1 MLSHPVP
8 ELKPPLLQ
16 TKISVPLLPAE
27 FVHRHRLTERI
38 GQGVKGLLTLIS
50 APAGFGKTNLLIEWA
65 AETKSPIAWLTID
78 EEDNDPSRFLSYL
91 IGAIQA
97 VNPGL
102 GEEALDFIQ
111 STKGRGLETGVT
123 LLLNEISVLRKNL
136 ILALD
141 EFQVLE
147 SETIIQGFNY
157 LLKHCPR
164 NLHLIIATRKEPAF
178 DLASL
183 RVKGRVVELGAD
195 ELRFNH
201 EEIDMFLHEVTGM
214 QFSPGTID
222 ALEQNTDGWITG
234 LQMAAIS
241 MRHRADSAGLPFH
254 LQGDSHYLVDFLAKE
269 VLDRQP
275 EEIRQFLLKS
285 SVLDQFNGSLCEA
298 VINPESQPGYGAVM
312 LDQLEHA
319 NLFIVALD
327 EKHEWFRYHHLFGDF
342 LRHVLAESHPAEI
355 SLMKKRAA
363 LWLETQS
370 NLEEAIKYALDAGD
384 DEWTADLIER
394 NVETMI
400 KTGEIFSLTH
410 WIGALP
416 NEIIQQHPRI
426 SLTYAWG
433 LITSYQL
440 DTANYWLDALQQKLD
455 HDKKMTGK
463 DQEEAGLWNM
473 YGGLAVCRS
482 TLAILNGDAEQA
494 AQFSTEAANYLQQEN
509 PFIGSLLSLE
519 NSWYFIVA
527 GDTSKAIESLR
538 KTVRIARQAN
548 NLLVMIVATCQL
560 AQMQALQGQL
570 SKALVTLQ
578 KVQFMASKPDGSIH
592 PLAGIADLGF
602 GEILLERDV
611 LDKAEEYLARG
622 WRVAKSLWSISSL
635 DSMVSLAR
643 LLQIKGDT
651 SGSQLIIEEA
661 SQMALGTESS
671 QWDDAMVSA
680 IAARLALQR
689 NDLPAATQWWKKG
702 HFPGFMEKIPLE
714 DYPYHIFEYLQL
726 TQVRCLLATSREA
739 ADRRQL
745 QWALELLEPLLRTAK
760 RFKRVTSQ
768 IEILLLQSLAQN
780 NLGNV
785 DRATE
790 ILLSALALGEPED
803 YRRIFLDEGQLL
815 AHILTRCQTIQ
826 QDAIGVLPSYGYIE
840 SLLDA
845 LQPNKQADQIHP
857 RIARQPIQ
865 PAITQTGSGLA
876 LSLSA
881 REMEVLSLIAE
892 GKSNQ
897 EISAQLYLALNTV
910 KRHAYNIY
918 TKLEV
923 KKRTQAVSRA
933 RQLGLI
939 P

>member
-1 MLSHPVP
+1 MLSNPVL

-16 TKISVPLLPAE
+16 TKITVPLLPAE

-38 GQGVKGLLTLIS
+38 RQGVKGPLTLIS

-65 AETKSPIAWLTID
+65 AETKSHVAWLTID
-78 EEDNDPSRFLSYL
+78 DEDNDPSRFFSYL

-97 VNPGL
+97 VDPGL

-111 STKGRGLETGVT
+111 STKSRGLETGVT

-157 LLKHCPR
+157 LLKHCPH
-164 NLHLIIATRKEPAF
+164 NLHLIIASRKEPAF

-183 RVKGRVVELGAD
+183 RAKGKVVELGAD
-195 ELRFNH
+195 ELRFTHDEITLFLRAVTDQQFPH
-201 EEIDMFLHEVTGM
+201 E
-214 QFSPGTID
+214 TID

-241 MRHRADSAGLPFH
+241 MRHHTDPADLPFN

-269 VLDRQP
+269 VLDRQS

-285 SVLDQFNGSLCEA
+285 SVLDQFCGPLCEA
-298 VINPESQPGYGAVM
+298 VIKPESQPGYGAVM

-319 NLFIVALD
+319 NLFVVALD
-327 EKHEWFRYHHLFGDF
+327 EKHEWLRYHHLFRDF
-342 LRHVLAESHPAEI
+342 LRHILAETHPAEVP
-355 SLMKKRAA
+355 LMKKRAA
-363 LWLETQS
+363 LWFETQS
-370 NLEEAIKYALDAGD
+370 SLEEAIKYALGTGD

-410 WIGALP
+410 CIGALP
-416 NEIIQQHPRI
+416 DEIIQQHPRI
-426 SLTYAWG
+426 SMTYAWG

-440 DTANYWLDALQQKLD
+440 DTARYWLDDLQQKLD
-455 HDKKMTGK
+455 QDKKMGVK
-463 DQEEAGLWNM
+463 DQENAGLWNI

-482 TLAILNGDAEQA
+482 TLALLNGDAEQA

-509 PFIGSLLSLE
+509 PFIGSLLALE
-519 NSWYFIVA
+519 NSWYFVLA
-527 GDTSKAIESLR
+527 GDTSKAVESLR

-560 AQMQALQGQL
+560 AEMQALQGQL

-578 KVQFMASKPDGSIH
+578 KAQFMATNPDGSTH
-592 PLAGIADLGF
+592 PLAGIADIGF

-611 LDKAEEYLARG
+611 LDKAEEYLERG
-622 WRVAKSLWSISSL
+622 WRITKSLWSISSL

-643 LLQIKGDT
+643 LLHIQGDA
-651 SGSQLIIEEA
+651 SGSQAIIEEA
-661 SQMALGTESS
+661 AQMALSTESS

-680 IAARLALQR
+680 IATRLALQR
-689 NDLPAATQWWKKG
+689 NELPAATQWWKKG
-702 HFPGFMEKIPLE
+702 GFPDFMEKIALE
-714 DYPYHIFEYLQL
+714 NYPYHIFEYIQL
-726 TQVRCLLATSREA
+726 TQARYLLALSREA
-739 ADRRQL
+739 ADYRQL
-745 QWALELLEPLLRTAK
+745 KWALELLEPLLRAAE

-768 IEILLLQSLAQN
+768 IEILILQSLAQN
-780 NLGNV
+780 DLGNV
-785 DRATE
+785 DRGAE
-790 ILLSALALGEPED
+790 ILSSALALGEPED
-803 YRRIFLDEGQLL
+803 YRRIFLDEGQSL
-815 AHILTRCQTIQ
+815 ANLLTRCQSFQ
-826 QDAIGVLPSYGYIE
+826 QDSIGMLPSSGYIE

-845 LQPNKQADQIHP
+845 LQTDKEADQIYP
-857 RIARQPIQ
+857 RIAPQPIK
-865 PAITQTGSGLA
+865 PTITQTDFPF
-876 LSLSA
+876 SLSA
-881 REMEVLSLIAE
+881 REVEVLSLIAE

-897 EISAQLYLALNTV
+897 EISAHLYLALNTV

-918 TKLEV
+918 SKLGV
-923 KKRTQAVSRA
+923 RKRTHAVSKA
-933 RQLGLI
+933 RQMGLI